1 MPTGSITHT
10 ISELITDF
18 IGNDGVYA
26 VFVMMLI
33 DAVFPAASELVMV
46 YAGAL
51 AASAFAGQEVVLF
64 GSEIDTAF
72 WGFVVM
78 ASSGTLGYTLGC
90 VLGWGVGAWGG
101 RPLLE
106 RHGKYL
112 HLGPEK
118 LAKADAWFEKR
129 GDRAV
134 FLGRIL
140 PVVRSFVSLPAGAMR
155 MPLLKYTWLSF
166 LGSTLW
172 CVVFAGAG
180 WGVGRSYEEFNHA
193 FRYVEIAVVVGIV
206 AAAVWLVW
214 RWRSKRSSRLDSRGQ
229 DPAG

>member
-1 MPTGSITHT
+1 MRGRR
-10 ISELITDF
+10 
-18 IGNDGVYA
+18 
-26 VFVMMLI
+26 
-33 DAVFPAASELVMV
+33 
-46 YAGAL
+46 
-51 AASAFAGQEVVLF
+51 
-64 GSEIDTAF
+64 
-72 WGFVVM
+72 
-78 ASSGTLGYTLGC
+78 C
-90 VLGWGVGAWGG
+90 WGVGAWGG

-166 LGSTLW
+166 VGSTLW

-193 FRYVEIAVVVGIV
+193 FRYVEIAVLVGIV